1 MFSLE
6 LPHRGDSY
14 MSSHNI
20 PYQYKKENHPKLS
33 QYNMSSAMFFVV
45 VVGDLR
51 SVRNSRGKRA
61 ISV

>member
-1 MFSLE
+1 
-6 LPHRGDSY
+6 